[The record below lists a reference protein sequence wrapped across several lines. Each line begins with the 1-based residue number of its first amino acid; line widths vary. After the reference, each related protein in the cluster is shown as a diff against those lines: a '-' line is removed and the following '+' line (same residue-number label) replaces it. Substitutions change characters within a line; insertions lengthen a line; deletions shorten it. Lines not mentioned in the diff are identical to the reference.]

1 MYMQYSI
8 LAVLLLGSV
17 LAQMM
22 PYIRKVK
29 EGKVKSFDFQY
40 AKKTAIAA
48 LWSSLLTL
56 PVYTSWE
63 VPSGIVDVFI
73 VHVMAFLFGFGGLE
87 LQKEGLK
94 YYRMIKPAVEKEASA

>member
-29 EGKVKSFDFQY
+29 EGKV
-40 AKKTAIAA
+40 
-48 LWSSLLTL
+48 
-56 PVYTSWE
+56 
-63 VPSGIVDVFI
+63 I
-73 VHVMAFLFGFGGLE
+73 VHVMAFLFVFGGLE